1 MMAGSGETWLVTGA
15 AGFIGS
21 NFVHL
26 ALREDWCARVVAYDA
41 LTYAGNM
48 ENLEEWLARPDR
60 CIFVRGDVA
69 DPEALTAV
77 LAEHAPARVIHFA
90 AESHVDRSIE
100 DPAPFLRTN
109 VTGTQV
115 LLDAARAAASRPRVL
130 HVSTD
135 EVYGS
140 LELDSAERFHEGRAY
155 DPRSPYAASKAASD
169 FLARAAFHTHGQD
182 VVITNCSNNY
192 GPYQFPEKLIPLA
205 ITNLLRGEQVPVYGD
220 GLNVRD
226 WIHVEDHCRA
236 VRLCLEQ
243 GRSGETYC
251 IGADNEQAN
260 IELIRGLLRLLGADD
275 SAVRFVRDRPG
286 HDRRYAIDST
296 KVRRELGWSP
306 RIGWEEGLRATVD
319 WYRGHPGWV
328 ERVRTGEFL
337 KFRERHYGGG

>member
-1 MMAGSGETWLVTGA
+1 MSGQGTWLVTGA

-26 ALREDWCARVVAYDA
+26 ALGERWCGRVVAFDA
-41 LTYAGNM
+41 LTYAGNLG
-48 ENLEEWLARPDR
+48 NLERWTADR
-60 CIFVRGDVA
+60 ERFDFVRGDVA
-69 DPEALTAV
+69 DPDAV
-77 LAEHAPARVIHFA
+77 GRVFAEYEPSAVVHFA

-100 DPAPFLRTN
+100 DPAPFLHTN

-115 LLDAARAAASRPRVL
+115 VLGAAREAPGAPRML

-140 LELDSAERFHEGRAY
+140 LPLDSTERFHEQRPY
-155 DPRSPYAASKAASD
+155 DPRSPYAASKAGAD
-169 FLARAAFHTHGQD
+169 FLVRAAHHTHGQD

-205 ITNLLRGEQVPVYGD
+205 IMNLLRGEQVPVYGD

-236 VRLCLEQ
+236 VRACLER

-251 IGADNEQAN
+251 IGADNEQPN
-260 IELIRGLLRLLGADD
+260 IEVVRALLPLLGRGELAI
-275 SAVRFVRDRPG
+275 RFVRDRPG
-286 HDRRYAIDST
+286 HDRRYAIDAS
-296 KVRRELGWSP
+296 KIRRETGWAP
-306 RIGWEEGLRATVD
+306 RIAWKEGLADTVR
-319 WYRGHPGWV
+319 WYRENPEWLAS
-328 ERVRTGEFL
+328 VRSGEFL
-337 KFRERHYGGG
+337 SYYERLYGGQ